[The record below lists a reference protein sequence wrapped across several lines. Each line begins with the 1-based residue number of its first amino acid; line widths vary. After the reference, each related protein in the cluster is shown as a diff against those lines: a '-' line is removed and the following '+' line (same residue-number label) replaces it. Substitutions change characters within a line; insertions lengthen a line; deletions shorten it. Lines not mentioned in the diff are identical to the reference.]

1 MKEFY
6 QKLGITSFLTL
17 IIIGI
22 TFFINVNSVNAQTCG
37 SYTGNAPQ
45 HMAVSCNSRNLQ
57 GNVILN
63 NISNKGLSA
72 SGIGIV
78 SVSVNKIPLFQYFDS
93 VSSIGVKNPNSKYDV
108 PYQTYGYLMEKLNF
122 NPKIN
127 YNASNSL
134 SGVGALNVPYS
145 CNTSVG
151 VTCSVISAGS
161 NSLYGYFGV
170 PYIGKAVDL
179 FTLGNIF
186 SINSPYNININSLPN
201 NKIITNTPN
210 SLISNCSGST
220 NGCIKGKSPL
230 NYKLTT
236 PYGNPYKPSQNT
248 QGTISD
254 FSSFLGGIT
263 NFIKSVISSLLNFI
277 GFGGNSPPPPIASYS
292 SSITSTNYCSQYIG
306 QINNMA
312 PSESSSSGPS
322 NACTQGSPTTF
333 QIQVSYSCVSEHTSY
348 INAQNTTNTDSNIA
362 NNDTGIV
369 NNLNNQVN
377 TLKSYI
383 NSPSTSLQAGIGS
396 GLELASL
403 EQQLTTATNTLNVAR
418 SNLSVATTAFNNASN
433 ALTKC
438 ETNLHSYETNGA
450 PVSFSS
456 YLYLQGLN
464 RILADFWYMEESMNG
479 GPPIGHTNLQSWN
492 NDINKNTYFLKKGS
506 PNLYKGIGMKVP
518 VSISIRSISNSGG
531 YISNSTLTKNYY
543 FPWIGD
549 AVQIAQNLSEH
560 HFQPYYPNISHS
572 TTPQYPKLAPGEY
585 YINNPSEHPDPLLLY
600 LICTKALSTS
610 DPIVRNA
617 LGTYNVSKFFS
628 SGNCANNSSY
638 SGTGSG
644 STSTSSGTGSGSTS
658 TSSGTSS
665 TGSFSSFSVSACNSV
680 LNATPPSSPN
690 LSLSTLINNAQKFIG
705 DNYSFNRPNCHVNV
719 PNETDIEGGLNGI
732 PGIDCSSLVSV
743 LYDAMG
749 IPIPRSSVTET
760 QYSPSMSNLLNF
772 MYTPASLGG
781 VSAGDIVYFFVPRD
795 YQSTPQH
802 EALITSYS
810 NDQNFSTIQA
820 TYFGHCL

>member
-6 QKLGITSFLTL
+6 QKLGITSFLTV

-22 TFFINVNSVNAQTCG
+22 TFFINVNIVNAQTCG

-45 HMAVSCNSRNLQ
+45 HMAVSCNSNNLQ
-57 GNVILN
+57 GNVILT
-63 NISNKGLSA
+63 NISNNGLSA

-93 VSSIGVKNPNSKYDV
+93 VSSIGVKNSNSKYDV

-151 VTCSVISAGS
+151 VTCSVISTGS

-186 SINSPYNININSLPN
+186 SINSPYNINVNSLPN

-220 NGCIKGKSPL
+220 NGCRNGKSPL
-230 NYKLTT
+230 RYKLTT
-236 PYGNPYKPSQNT
+236 PYGNPYHPSQNT
-248 QGTISD
+248 HGTISD

-263 NFIKSVISSLLNFI
+263 HFIQSLISSLLNFI
-277 GFGGNSPPPPIASYS
+277 GFGGNSPPPPIETYS
-292 SSITSTNYCSQYIG
+292 SSTTSTNYCPQYIS

-312 PSESSSSGPS
+312 PSESSSSGSS

-348 INAQNTTNTDSNIA
+348 INA
-362 NNDTGIV
+362 
-369 NNLNNQVN
+369 
-377 TLKSYI
+377 
-383 NSPSTSLQAGIGS
+383 PSKETEAA
-396 GLELASL
+396 LAQCL
-403 EQQLTTATNTLNVAR
+403 AT
-418 SNLSVATTAFNNASN
+418 
-433 ALTKC
+433 
-438 ETNLHSYETNGA
+438 LHSYETNGA

-492 NDINKNTYFLKKGS
+492 NDINKNTYFLNKRS
-506 PNLYKGIGMKVP
+506 TNLYKGIGMKVP

-531 YISNSTLTKNYY
+531 YISNSTSTLTKNYY

-549 AVQIAQNLSEH
+549 AVLIAQNLSEH

-585 YINNPSEHPDPLLLY
+585 YIKNPSEHPDPLLLY
-600 LICTKALSTS
+600 LICTNALSPS
-610 DPIVRNA
+610 DPIVRSA

-638 SGTGSG
+638 
-644 STSTSSGTGSGSTS
+644 SGTGSGSTS

-719 PNETDIEGGLNGI
+719 PNETATEGGSNGI

-772 MYTPASLGG
+772 MYTPVSLGS
-781 VSAGDIVYFFVPRD
+781 VSAGDIVYFFVPGD
-795 YQSTPQH
+795 SQGTPQH

-820 TYFGHCL
+820 TDFGQGVQQVNYTNFPLCLTPPGDTTVSYSNMCIVGFASPAVGSFK